1 MRMRERRATAQLLH
15 RPPGGSP
22 VEIVRHLLGVQA
34 QDARATPLA
43 LRARNGVR
51 GVGARRG
58 PAGRVAVVCWLM
70 RGTLHLVTREDHGWL
85 LALTAPGRRAANA
98 RRLRQL
104 GVPEAAAERAIGV
117 IEAALP
123 CTRAELA
130 QQLGSAGQ
138 QTPHLLMRAALDG
151 VCVLG
156 DDRTVVPAPRVRQQ
170 PADPLESLGR
180 RYLAAH
186 APADAADLAAWSG
199 LGLRAART
207 ALAAAGPAVAPARE
221 SLARRLLPAFDE
233 CLLGWKA
240 RSFAV
245 PPSLARDVHPGGGMI
260 RATAVDAT
268 GTAVGT
274 WSGSEALPAGFEAEA
289 ADVARFL
296 GS

>member
-1 MRMRERRATAQLLH
+1 MRELRASAQLLH

-22 VEIVRHLLGVQA
+22 LQIVRHLLVAQA

-43 LRARNGVR
+43 LRARGT
-51 GVGARRG
+51 GFGAS
-58 PAGRVAVVCWLM
+58 AVAAALQEGSLVVCWLM
-70 RGTLHLVTREDHGWL
+70 RGTLHLVAREDHGWL

-104 GVPEAAAERAIGV
+104 GVDEAAAERAVGV

-123 CTRAELA
+123 CTRPELA
-130 QQLGSAGQ
+130 HRLGSAGQ

-156 DDRTVVPAPRVRQQ
+156 DDRMVVPAPRAA
-170 PADPLESLGR
+170 PPPSDALGALGR

-207 ALAAAGPAVAPARE
+207 ALAAAGPATAPAPE
-221 SLARRLLPAFDE
+221 PLARRLLPAFDE
-233 CLLGWKA
+233 YLLGWKD

-245 PPSLARDVHPGGGMI
+245 PGALAQAVHPGGGMI

-268 GTAVGT
+268 GTVVGT
-274 WSGSEALPAGFEAEA
+274 WSGSEAPPPGFEAEA
-289 ADVARFL
+289 ADVERFL